1 MPRLADLVAALEQ
14 RYDPAWAEPW
24 DAVGLVCGDP
34 DADVDR
40 VLFAV
45 DPVARVVDEALAAG
59 AGLLVTH
66 HPLYLHGTTSV
77 AATDAK
83 GRVVHRLVS
92 SGVGLYVA
100 HTNADVADPGVSDA
114 LGEALGL
121 TDLRP
126 LDPRAGTPQDKV
138 VTFVPR
144 DSVDGLLD
152 AMSAAGAGT
161 IGDYARCAFL
171 GDGIGT
177 YLPGEA
183 AHPAVGAPGR
193 VERTAEVRVEMV
205 APRSRRSE
213 VVRALVAA
221 HPYEE
226 PAYDVFELAA
236 LPGTR
241 GLGRVGELP
250 ASMTLAELTQHVA
263 ARLPATAWGVRAA
276 GDPRRVIRTVAV
288 CGGSG
293 GDLAAVAARAGADVL
308 VTADLRHHPASE
320 TVEDGV
326 VALVDAA
333 HWATE
338 WPWLPQAAAH
348 LRAQSTT
355 VETAVST
362 TVTDPWTVHAHP
374 TAEGP

>member
-1 MPRLADLVAALEQ
+1 MPHLADLVAALEA

-66 HPLYLHGTTSV
+66 HPLYLRGTTSV

-205 APRSRRSE
+205 APRSRRGE
-213 VVRALVAA
+213 VVRALVAS

-241 GLGRVGELP
+241 GLGRVGELH
-250 ASMTLAELTQHVA
+250 ASMTLAELTEHVA

-276 GDPRRVIRTVAV
+276 GDPRRVVRTVAV

-338 WPWLPQAAAH
+338 WPWLAQAAAH

>member
-1 MPRLADLVAALEQ
+1 
-14 RYDPAWAEPW
+14 
-24 DAVGLVCGDP
+24 
-34 DADVDR
+34 
-40 VLFAV
+40 
-45 DPVARVVDEALAAG
+45 
-59 AGLLVTH
+59 
-66 HPLYLHGTTSV
+66 
-77 AATDAK
+77 
-83 GRVVHRLVS
+83 
-92 SGVGLYVA
+92 
-100 HTNADVADPGVSDA
+100 
-114 LGEALGL
+114 
-121 TDLRP
+121 
-126 LDPRAGTPQDKV
+126 

-205 APRSRRSE
+205 APRSRRGE

-241 GLGRVGELP
+241 GLGRVGEIH

-276 GDPRRVIRTVAV
+276 GDARRVVRSVAV

-338 WPWLPQAAAH
+338 WPWLAQAAAH